1 MNDNRYQPQGSSA
14 NRAHS
19 RTGGATPRPAENRF
33 RADGAASRSTGA
45 ASRSTGAASRSTGA
59 ASRSTGVYSRS
70 TGAYSRSTGAYSRST
85 GAASRSTGRP
95 SSSPRRK
102 RGGRPNPVLAV
113 LSSILRC
120 VRQGLSAVN
129 HRLDF
134 LRKGE
139 AQSVVVN
146 CALGGIAVFAVL
158 CVLMACRPAINSARA
173 SSSARSG
180 DVETALRIVSSM
192 NGSGCSDQRMEDTRT
207 AVAEGFIHAGEYDAA
222 LSVISELPPGDAAAA
237 LTQRAN
243 SAKAEALFEAG
254 DYSTAAQLFYTLSE
268 DAGAASRY
276 ADCRCALAI
285 QAYQRG
291 EESSARSLLLDV
303 PDVAQR
309 VSALAGEVAGSPEAA
324 QAVLAAELFQADN
337 LNRLEETMADLSSAR
352 SELPRGRIAAGKFHT
367 VGVKSDGTVLATGD
381 NRFHQCEVS
390 SWTDIV
396 AVAAAAYDTIGL
408 RSDGTVVACGMHAD
422 KVSGWHG
429 ATLVA
434 GGSYS
439 LACLYDQGAM
449 LCSHAAARMD
459 MDVVLYDL
467 SVCGPVSVGVLYD
480 GTMVSTFDG
489 APDWTEMITVAA
501 TETGILGID
510 VTGAVRSFFYR
521 PGDSVDLAVPGFAV
535 GIASS
540 GTHHVILTATGA
552 VYAFGANDYGQCDV
566 SGWSL

>member
-1 MNDNRYQPQGSSA
+1 M
-14 NRAHS
+14 
-19 RTGGATPRPAENRF
+19 
-33 RADGAASRSTGA
+33 
-45 ASRSTGAASRSTGA
+45 
-59 ASRSTGVYSRS
+59 
-70 TGAYSRSTGAYSRST
+70 
-85 GAASRSTGRP
+85 
-95 SSSPRRK
+95 
-102 RGGRPNPVLAV
+102 
-113 LSSILRC
+113 
-120 VRQGLSAVN
+120 N

-390 SWTDIV
+390 SWTNITQVAAGTIHTVGLRSDGTVVACGDNSVDQCEVSSWTDIV

-552 VYAFGANDYGQCDV
+552 VCAFGANDYGQCDV